1 MAKKVTFQSVREYK
15 CGGDPMDVATKQ
27 PLATGLAPPRSSVAA
42 MIEFGLV
49 ANAVASIQALL
60 DDFIPK

>member
-1 MAKKVTFQSVREYK
+1 MA
-15 CGGDPMDVATKQ
+15 VAKKQ
-27 PLATGLAPPRSSVAA
+27 PLATGLAPSRSSVAA

-49 ANAVASIQALL
+49 ANAVASIPALL